1 MCLARERGADKS
13 LEEEKWTCPRIK
25 NARRSILAE
34 NKARLSEQQQQEE
47 EEHVWMCV
55 DAQHSRR
62 GLGFGE
68 RLSAGS
74 KAAAVGCH
82 LEVYGC
88 TLNLFFHI

>member
-47 EEHVWMCV
+47 EERVCVCVWMHNTADEDWASV
-55 DAQHSRR
+55 R
-62 GLGFGE
+62 GCQRE
-68 RLSAGS
+68 ARQRLW
-74 KAAAVGCH
+74 AA
-82 LEVYGC
+82 
-88 TLNLFFHI
+88 TLRFTDVL